1 MKIVTI
7 ICTCS
12 AKNGSGAGWFFAWF
26 SRERLFL
33 SFSSSFSGVALGGS
47 LCQIGIVGCGASSR
61 SPLPFT
67 SVFVLEILL
76 AIEFFLRLGVKG
88 KCFRFSGS
96 LAEMQILILWFHSM
110 ALSQLHAQLKV
121 FLSLPCHFSVRF
133 IFSFFFSLNRL
144 EFMGLRPR
152 LCGVP
157 FNCA

>member
-26 SRERLFL
+26 WRERLFR
-33 SFSSSFSGVALGGS
+33 SFFFSLSFSGVALGGS
-47 LCQIGIVGCGASSR
+47 LSQIGIVGCGASSR

-67 SVFVLEILL
+67 SVSVLEILL

-121 FLSLPCHFSVRF
+121 FLSP
-133 IFSFFFSLNRL
+133 FSLL
-144 EFMGLRPR
+144 PSFHFLIFLLYE
-152 LCGVP
+152 P
-157 FNCA
+157 FGIYGPPAPLVWGPV